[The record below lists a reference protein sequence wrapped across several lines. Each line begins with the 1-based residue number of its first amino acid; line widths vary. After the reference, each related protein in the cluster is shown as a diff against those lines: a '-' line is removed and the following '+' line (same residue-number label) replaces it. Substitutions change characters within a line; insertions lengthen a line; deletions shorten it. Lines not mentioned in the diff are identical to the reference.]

1 MTTKHWETNIQM
13 SGMTDKPVKHKR
25 RVRYAGTHPR
35 KFSEKYKEL
44 DPGKYPGDVKKVIER
59 GQTPAGMHLPIC
71 VSEIFEALKLNR
83 GMSGIDCTLGYG
95 GHAEGILSRILPG
108 GSLLGIDV
116 DSDQLVKTEE
126 RIRKLGFDESAFVT
140 RHMNFSQIK
149 DCLDVRPEGF
159 DFILADL
166 GVSSMQLDTP
176 ERGFS
181 FKNSAALDLRLDNT
195 SGETAAELLLRV
207 SEDSLVNI
215 LAENADETHAVL
227 LAKAIL
233 SAGKE
238 CMTTVGLASV
248 ISRAL
253 QSMELEPEQSKLSV
267 RRVFQALRI
276 EVNNEFEALDQ
287 LLLSLPYCLKSGGR
301 IAVLSFHSGEDRRV
315 KKSFKS
321 FNEQGVY
328 SECVRRPVRPSFQ
341 EKHDNLRSSSAKLR
355 WAVKA

>member
-1 MTTKHWETNIQM
+1 M
-13 SGMTDKPVKHKR
+13 SSMTDKPVKHKR

-44 DPGKYPGDVKKVIER
+44 DPGKYPGDVKKIIQR

-71 VSEIFEALKLNR
+71 VSEIFEALNLKR

-95 GHAEGILSRILPG
+95 GHAERILPRILPG
-108 GSLLGIDV
+108 GFLLGIDV
-116 DSDQLVKTEE
+116 DSHELARTEK
-126 RIRKLGFDESAFVT
+126 RIRKLGFDESVFVP
-140 RHMNFSQIK
+140 RHMNFSQIR
-149 DCLDVRPEGF
+149 DCLDVRPNGY

-181 FKNSAALDLRLDNT
+181 FKNSALLDLRLNNS
-195 SGETAAELLLRV
+195 SGETAAEMLLRIT
-207 SEDSLVNI
+207 EDSLVDI
-215 LAENADETHAVL
+215 LTENADETHAVL

-233 SAGKE
+233 SAGTE
-238 CMTTVGLASV
+238 CQTTVGLASV
-248 ISRAL
+248 ITRAL
-253 QSMELEPEQSKLSV
+253 QSSKLEPDESKLSI

-287 LLLSLPYCLKSGGR
+287 LLLSIPYCLKSGGR

-315 KKSFKS
+315 KKSFKR
-321 FNEQGVY
+321 FTEQGVY
-328 SECVRRPVRPSFQ
+328 SECIRRPVRPSFQ
-341 EKHDNLRSSSAKLR
+341 EKYDNPRSSSAKLR